1 MQHKQHLLNISS
13 LPCPCSA
20 HRHQDGVWG
29 VCPAPPADRVS
40 GTDVDVI
47 LLAFRLS
54 LSTALEMGPTPTLGT
69 LEDVE
74 ITADGATSPSD
85 CISPKAEPF
94 VNDDVSISD
103 GLLGD
108 EGICGLSSIGVV
120 VEGIPTTGEDVAGIS
135 RVDGDSV
142 DVSVMAVDGFSNA
155 AAASALAT
163 SAALLSI
170 SCIRFC
176 TIAGISCT
184 YVPIKR

>member
-1 MQHKQHLLNISS
+1 MQHKQHLLDISS

-40 GTDVDVI
+40 GTDVDVT

-85 CISPKAEPF
+85 CISPKTEPF
-94 VNDDVSISD
+94 VDDGVSISD

-120 VEGIPTTGEDVAGIS
+120 VEGIPSTGEDVVGIS
-135 RVDGDSV
+135 RVD
-142 DVSVMAVDGFSNA
+142 VMAVDGFSN
-155 AAASALAT
+155 AASALAT